1 MAEEDWKRVSVRLSE
16 EADNYLRLVSRRKG
30 DLGEALRKAILN
42 TDWDQVQ
49 LVKRR
54 KTFQS
59 FWRTSF
65 TINAPVY
72 EKLKKC
78 AQDRGVEVSVLIDA
92 IVVSYYSRLEGDH

>member
-42 TDWDQVQ
+42 TDWDKVQ
-49 LVKRR
+49 LAKRR
-54 KTFQS
+54 KTFQR

-65 TINAPVY
+65 SINAPVY
-72 EKLKKC
+72 KKLKKC
-78 AQDRGVEVSVLIDA
+78 AQDRGVEVGVLIDA
-92 IVVSYYSRLEGDH
+92 IIVSYYSQAEGDH